1 MWPLEHL
8 IFLTGLAAL
17 TVVIFAGVGL
27 YLSITALRNYRVA
40 VQVVTVTTTM
50 AVSFIFSVGIGQ
62 LWGARRDR
70 DERVWA
76 ARSRHLG
83 QLQALLRTEAES
95 LKAIAQALRVGRY
108 LTQVANDA
116 RQAVWEDDTLTS
128 DVERHFPEY
137 YREREKL
144 IREILEHDSMLG
156 RIRQVVSSS
165 LPLTEAT
172 EPYRWEVVPA
182 LVRKCGGAAP
192 GVSFAH
198 LADSSRPAPDAAQIF
213 DRYRCAVDLTR
224 MCQAL
229 LDRAADLADAALQA
243 SEAARRYAEETVL
256 HGSCT
261 YVPAEEYR

>member
-1 MWPLEHL
+1 MWPFEHL

-17 TVVIFAGVGL
+17 AVVIVASGGL
-27 YLSITALRNYRVA
+27 YLSLTALRDHRVG
-40 VQVVTVTTTM
+40 VQVMTVTATIAI
-50 AVSFIFSVGIGQ
+50 AVIFSVGLGQ

-76 ARSRHLG
+76 ARGRHLG
-83 QLQALLRTEAES
+83 QLQTLLRTEAES
-95 LKAIAQALRVGRY
+95 LKAIGQALRAGRY

-116 RQAVWEDDTLTS
+116 RQAIWQDDTLTT

-144 IREILEHDSMLG
+144 IREIVEHDSMLG

-165 LPLTEAT
+165 LQLTETT
-172 EPYRWEVVPA
+172 ERYRQELVPA

-192 GVSFAH
+192 GVSLVR
-198 LADSSRPAPDAAQIF
+198 LADSSSPAPDAAQIF
-213 DRYRCAVDLTR
+213 DRYHCTADLTR

-261 YVPAEEYR
+261 YVPAEDSR